1 MSGIGLPSVPQRLD
15 ASKTGPW
22 VPNFLMGKLSMML
35 ALPLITCG
43 RLLLDI
49 RIFVYDGMKET

>member
-1 MSGIGLPSVPQRLD
+1 MDRNCAVLALAGQSPFRIEGFEMSEIGLPSVPQCLD

-35 ALPLITCG
+35 AL
-43 RLLLDI
+43 
-49 RIFVYDGMKET
+49 F